1 MRLLSASDAAAIA
14 RLAGC
19 DRSRDPR
26 VRRQAAR
33 IVRDVE
39 RRGDAA
45 LLSWRRRLD
54 GDRGPAEIDARD
66 VRAGW
71 DATPR
76 TVRTAIRRAIRHVER
91 VARAQVPRPFAL
103 AVCPGVR
110 VEQRVQP
117 LGRVA
122 CYVPGGR
129 YPLPSTVVM
138 TVVPARVA
146 GVRQIVVCCPAP
158 APAVLCAA
166 IEAGATRVFRMGGAH
181 AIAALAY
188 GTASVPRVDKIVGP
202 GNAWVAAAKDLVAFD
217 GGCAIDLHAG
227 PSEIVILSDA
237 APAAWIAAD
246 LIAQAEHDP
255 SARAIFVTSRR
266 TLATAVLRA
275 IGRRAPLAGP
285 ARAALRDHGAIVLAD
300 TRRQA
305 WDVVTR
311 LAPEHL
317 VCDDADDIR
326 RCGAAGTIFVGRW
339 SAQAAGDYCT
349 GSNHVLPTGGA
360 ARARGGLSAADFVRV
375 FTVQRLTQR
384 GLRTLAPSVIAL
396 ATAEGLDA
404 HADSIRVRTGAI

>member
-1 MRLLSASDAAAIA
+1 MRLVSASDSSAIA
-14 RLAGC
+14 RLAGS

-45 LLSWRRRLD
+45 LLAWRRRLD

-76 TVRTAIRRAIRHVER
+76 TIRTAIRRAIRHVER

-117 LGRVA
+117 LDRVA

-275 IGRRAPLAGP
+275 IRRRAPLAGP
-285 ARAALRDHGAIVLAD
+285 V
-300 TRRQA
+300 
-305 WDVVTR
+305 
-311 LAPEHL
+311 
-317 VCDDADDIR
+317 R
-326 RCGAAGTIFVGRW
+326 RCGTTAPSSSPTPAARPGTSSRAWRRSISSVMTPATSVTAARRAPSSSAAGARRPRATTVRGRITSCRPGARRGRAAA
-339 SAQAAGDYCT
+339 SAR
-349 GSNHVLPTGGA
+349 PTSCA
-360 ARARGGLSAADFVRV
+360 SSPCNA
-375 FTVQRLTQR
+375 
-384 GLRTLAPSVIAL
+384 
-396 ATAEGLDA
+396 
-404 HADSIRVRTGAI
+404 